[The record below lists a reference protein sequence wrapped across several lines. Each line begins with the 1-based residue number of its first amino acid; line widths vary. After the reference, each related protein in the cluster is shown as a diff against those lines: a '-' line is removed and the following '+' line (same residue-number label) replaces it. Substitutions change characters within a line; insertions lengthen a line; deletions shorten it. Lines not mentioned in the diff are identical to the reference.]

1 MPNSTNSFPVMFNQ
15 YFHLSSDSSSLFSR
29 SIETNDLFLKY
40 QQYDMI
46 DQLSDKKL
54 HFNQTQSSQPLSKTK
69 HTEKIYIYAILFIIA
84 SIGNSTSFVALL
96 FMNKSTNKNFKNSRS
111 RIRLLLM
118 NLCIADLM
126 VTYIHL
132 PLEIIWAYT
141 DSWQA
146 GEIMCKLM
154 MFLRTFGHYLSS
166 FVIITISIGIKIN
179 LLKKKHSI

>member
-1 MPNSTNSFPVMFNQ
+1 MSYNTNSFPIMLSQ
-15 YFHLSSDSSSLFSR
+15 YFQLSSGSPSLVSR
-29 SIETNDLFLKY
+29 SIETHDLFLKY
-40 QQYDMI
+40 EQHDMI
-46 DQLSDKKL
+46 DQLSENKL
-54 HFNQTQSSQPLSKTK
+54 HFNQTQLHQPLSKTK
-69 HTEKIYIYAILFIIA
+69 HTEKIFIYTILFIIA

-146 GEIMCKLM
+146 GEIMCKFM

-166 FVIITISIGIKIN
+166 FVIITISIGNK
-179 LLKKKHSI
+179 